1 MLAGV
6 SSAATT
12 IGTNITTQGTLAV
25 TGASTLT
32 GATTIT
38 GLLTT
43 NGDITLSNGATAV
56 NTSADLLT
64 ITEASITLAATATT
78 TASGDI
84 YVTKSI
90 KVGNGTPTVTLNGE
104 DVYIEGTLEVDGAVR
119 FDSTLEVN
127 NTITLKSND
136 TIKNDTASTTI
147 MSGILQLTGDL
158 DVNGTASSSIAGDLY
173 VTKAFKVGDGTPDL
187 GLNLED
193 AYIEGSLEVDGAVR
207 FDGTVTANGLI
218 IDSAGILEQTADI
231 TSDLTASELGNH
243 ILVFQDTV
251 DDAITLTFGGD
262 ILADVIPDGGS
273 VEYIFINESGGI
285 ITIGADQNA
294 TILSTDK
301 TIADN
306 EFARIT
312 VFRIGALYWVFM
324 NVPVALDA
332 GDVT

>member
-1 MLAGV
+1 
-6 SSAATT
+6 
-12 IGTNITTQGTLAV
+12 
-25 TGASTLT
+25 
-32 GATTIT
+32 
-38 GLLTT
+38 
-43 NGDITLSNGATAV
+43 
-56 NTSADLLT
+56 
-64 ITEASITLAATATT
+64 
-78 TASGDI
+78 
-84 YVTKSI
+84 
-90 KVGNGTPTVTLNGE
+90 
-104 DVYIEGTLEVDGAVR
+104 
-119 FDSTLEVN
+119 
-127 NTITLKSND
+127 
-136 TIKNDTASTTI
+136 

-158 DVNGTASSSIAGDLY
+158 DVNGTASSSIAGDLYVTKAFKVGDGTPDLGLNLEDAYVEGSLEVDGAVRFDGNLTVNGTASSSIAGDLY